1 VGRLRSEGPG
11 SRRRFLGGALRAGG
25 GLFGASLLPR
35 PLAGAPAIATPEG
48 ARPTAPFGAAVGDV
62 TGDRAIVW
70 SRSDRPAR
78 LFVEWS
84 TRESFADAR
93 RVAGPAALE
102 ADGFTARL
110 DLGGLPPGQRIVY
123 RVLFQDLRDLRSW
136 SRPVQ
141 GSFRTPPAG
150 PADVRFAFSADTCGQ
165 GWGIDET
172 RGGMR
177 LYESMR
183 RAAPDLFVHCGDTVY
198 ADQPL
203 AAERTLDDGTVWR
216 NLVTPAKA
224 KVAET
229 LDEFRGNHLYN
240 RLDPN
245 VRRFESEVSQ
255 VVIWDDHEVLDN
267 WYPGEQLEDPR
278 YTERSVSLLAARAR
292 RAFLEHVPLRPTPG
306 EPERIYRALPFGDS
320 LEVFAIDMRSER
332 GPNSANRQTAPGPDT
347 ALLGRAQ
354 LDWLKARLAAS
365 GATWKVV
372 ASDMPIGLVV
382 RDGALAFEA
391 VANGDDGA
399 PLGREH
405 EIAHLLSFLKARD
418 VRNVVWITG
427 DVHYAAVHRYDPER
441 ARFKDF
447 LPFHEIVAGPA
458 HAGTFGPAALDL
470 TFGPEVRFLAI
481 PPGMAPNRPPSD
493 GLQFFGLLEVE
504 GRSGVLRVE
513 IRNRDGT
520 TLHRLELEAERGD
533 GRG

>member
-1 VGRLRSEGPG
+1 
-11 SRRRFLGGALRAGG
+11 
-25 GLFGASLLPR
+25 
-35 PLAGAPAIATPEG
+35 
-48 ARPTAPFGAAVGDV
+48 V
-62 TGDRAIVW
+62 TGDRAVVW

-84 TRESFADAR
+84 TRESFADVR
-93 RVAGPAALE
+93 RVPGPAALE
-102 ADGFTARL
+102 ADGFTARVDL
-110 DLGGLPPGQRIVY
+110 DGLPPGQRIVY
-123 RVLFQDLRDLRSW
+123 RVFFQDLRDLRAW
-136 SRPVQ
+136 SLPAQ

-150 PADVRFAFSADTCGQ
+150 TGDVRLAFSADTCGQ
-165 GWGIDET
+165 GWGIDEA

-183 RAAPDLFVHCGDTVY
+183 RAAPDLFVHCGDTIY

-216 NLVTPAKA
+216 NLVTPAKS

-240 RLDPN
+240 RLDAN
-245 VRRFESEVSQ
+245 LRRFESEVAQ

-267 WYPGEQLEDPR
+267 WYPGERLEDPR

-306 EPERIYRALPFGDS
+306 HPERIYRALPFGDT

-332 GPNSANRQTAPGPDT
+332 GPNSPNRQAAPGADA
-347 ALLGRAQ
+347 ALLGPAQ
-354 LDWLKARLAAS
+354 LGWLKARLAVS
-365 GATWKVV
+365 RATWKVV

-382 RDGALAFEA
+382 RDGGEGFEA
-391 VANGDDGA
+391 VANDDDGK
-399 PLGREH
+399 PLGREL
-405 EIAHLLSFLKARD
+405 EIADLLSSLKAND

-427 DVHYAAVHRYDPER
+427 DVHYAAVHRYAPER

-447 LPFHEIVAGPA
+447 RPFHEIVAGPA
-458 HAGTFGPAALDL
+458 HAGTFGPAALDP
-470 TFGPEVRFLAI
+470 TFGPEVRFLSI

-504 GRSGVLRVE
+504 GTSGVLRVE
-513 IRNRDGT
+513 IRNRDGA
-520 TLHRLELEAERGD
+520 TLHRLELEPERA
-533 GRG
+533 RG